1 MSQQIQTFS
10 ISAPAL
16 YGLNTQDSPLDLAA
30 GFALVATNCI
40 IDQYGRMGSRKGWSR
55 VNSSSGNLGANDV
68 KVIHELVE
76 TDGTLTV
83 LFAGNNKIFKLGA
96 ANAVTE
102 LTYGGGGTAPPIT
115 DSNWHCASLNGITY
129 FFQVSHNP
137 LIYDPA
143 VSTTTYRRVS
153 EKTGYAATVPEA
165 NIVISAFGR
174 LWAANTTSNN
184 STVYFSDLIAGHVW
198 STGTAG
204 SLNVNNVWVNGAD
217 QITGLAAHNGFL
229 FIFGKRQILIY
240 SGATT
245 PSTMALSDT
254 VEGIGCIAR
263 DSIQTTSTDVL
274 FLSNS
279 GIRSLMRTIQEKS
292 SPERDLSKNI
302 RNDLMTIIAGESLPS
317 VKSVYSERDAFYLLT
332 APNVGNVFC
341 FDTKAYLP
349 NGAAR
354 ATTWDS
360 ITPTA
365 LLSRRDGTMY
375 IGKNGYIGLYD
386 TYQDYQSSYRML
398 YYTNHADL
406 GDQNQ
411 TSILKKLSIVVIGG
425 TNQTVT
431 FKWGFDFKTN
441 YLSDNAIIPSQG
453 ESYYNIAEYD
463 NPNGQVVTITNASP
477 AVITSVDG
485 SAFVNDNNVT
495 LATTGTLPS
504 GFSTATTYY
513 IVNASTSTCN
523 LSATSGGSAINTSSA
538 GSGIHTLNHTS
549 PTVTAKYSDG
559 IALQTLS
566 VSASGSGKVV
576 QTGYETDI
584 NGTALSIQK
593 IEIQAKNG
601 KIS

>member
-1 MSQQIQTFS
+1 MSQQIETFS

-40 IDQYGRMGSRKGWSR
+40 IDQYGRMGARKGWAR
-55 VNSSSGNLGANDV
+55 VNASSGNLGANDV
-68 KVIHELVE
+68 KVIHELVQA
-76 TDGTLTV
+76 DGTLTI
-83 LFAGNNKIFKLGA
+83 LFAGNNKLFKLDGS
-96 ANAVTE
+96 NAVTE
-102 LTYGGGGTAPPIT
+102 LTYGGGGTAPTIT
-115 DSNWHCASLNGITY
+115 DSNWQCASLNYITY
-129 FFQVSHNP
+129 FFQTGHNP
-137 LIYDPA
+137 LIFDPA
-143 VSTTTYRRVS
+143 VSTTTFRRVS
-153 EKTGYAATVPEA
+153 EKTGYVATVPDA
-165 NIVISAFGR
+165 NIAISAFGR
-174 LWAANTTSNN
+174 IWAATTTADNA
-184 STVYFSDLIAGHVW
+184 TVFFSDLIAGHVW
-198 STGTAG
+198 STGTSG
-204 SLNVNNVWVNGAD
+204 SLNVNRVWVNGAD

-229 FIFGKRQILIY
+229 FIFGKHQILIY

-245 PSTMALSDT
+245 PSSMTLSDT

-263 DSIQTTSTDVL
+263 DSIQTTSSDVL

-279 GIRSLMRTIQEKS
+279 GVRSLMRTIQEKS

-302 RNDLMTIIAGESLPS
+302 RNDLMSIVGGETLTNI
-317 VKSVYSERDAFYLLT
+317 KSVYSEREAFYLLT
-332 APNVGNVFC
+332 TPTTGGVFC

-349 NGAAR
+349 DGAAR

-365 LLSRRDGTMY
+365 FLSRRDGTVY
-375 IGKNGYIGLYD
+375 IGKNGYIGLYN
-386 TYQDYQSSYRML
+386 TYQDHQSSYRLL

-406 GDQNQ
+406 GNQNQ

-441 YLSDNAIIPSQG
+441 YLSDNTVIPSQG
-453 ESYYNIAEYD
+453 ESYYNIAEYGA
-463 NPNGQVVTITNASP
+463 NATVVAQ
-477 AVITSVDG
+477 
-485 SAFVNDNNVT
+485 
-495 LATTGTLPS
+495 
-504 GFSTATTYY
+504 
-513 IVNASTSTCN
+513 
-523 LSATSGGSAINTSSA
+523 
-538 GSGIHTLNHTS
+538 
-549 PTVTAKYSDG
+549 YSDG
-559 IALQTLS
+559 VALQTLS

-584 NGTALSIQK
+584 NGTELSIQK